1 MINQSLQK
9 VIYNEQNANSIWSI
23 YEQNR
28 KKMQKDVGD
37 RFKKLRQVVKKAEE
51 MVNKKLEE
59 LMGIMESNIKDVLKM
74 DPMIQGQYKNW
85 EDKSFGLI
93 LKTEECS
100 LQDKMKNL
108 HDYNNTRLVP
118 QGQAILDK
126 MR

>member
-51 MVNKKLEE
+51 VINKKLEE